1 MKRLLVPIA
10 MAASLVTG
18 SAAISQSTST
28 SGSIA
33 GSISGAGAQSN
44 PVVTTN
50 SGSLSDANAGST
62 SNSVSSPVVTTNS
75 ASVSGSNSGS
85 NSNSQS
91 NSNPVTTTTTTTAT
105 ASDSKS
111 GAAASNAGNT
121 QNITSNSYAPNRV
134 KVVTTPPVYSPALT
148 TTLTETCMG
157 SSSLGVSV
165 LGWGAS
171 GGTTWSD
178 HQCVRRLNAREL
190 AQTIGDREAAKEL
203 LCGDDEIFRV
213 YNALGRPCR
222 LTPRGGANPAWVTQP
237 QQSAYGAPPAVQEYA
252 APGVASA
259 APGVSNSLPPSK
271 VAMAQQSQQQDKAQ
285 PQQTTYV
292 APAPPGGNTG
302 SQYVVYFPAGISDV
316 PREYSLVLDKAADA
330 YQTYGF
336 AKVMVNG
343 RPTPGGSEN
352 DFAML
357 SQRRAEAVKAYLIA
371 KGVPAEAQM
380 VAAIHAQAVAQAIAT
395 RRVEIVFA
403 STVMP

>member
-1 MKRLLVPIA
+1 MKRLMVPLALVV
-10 MAASLVTG
+10 SLATG
-18 SAAISQSTST
+18 SAAISQTST
-28 SGSIA
+28 SGSAA
-33 GSISGAGAQSN
+33 GAISGSAAESN
-44 PVVTTN
+44 PVVNTT
-50 SGSLSDANAGST
+50 SGSLSGANAGST
-62 SNSVSSPVVTTNS
+62 STSVSSPVVTTNS
-75 ASVSGSNSGS
+75 GSVSGSNSNS
-85 NSNSQS
+85 NSSSQS
-91 NSNPVTTTTTTTAT
+91 NSNPITTTTTTTAT
-105 ASDSKS
+105 SSNSNS
-111 GAAASNAGNT
+111 GAAAENGGNT
-121 QNITSNSYAPNRV
+121 QNITSNNYQPNKV

-222 LTPRGGANPAWVTQP
+222 LTPRGGANPAWVSAP
-237 QQSAYGAPPAVQEYA
+237 QQGAYTAPPAVPEYA
-252 APGVASA
+252 TS
-259 APGVSNSLPPSK
+259 GVSTALPPSK
-271 VAMAQQSQQQDKAQ
+271 LTYGQQKSQPEAQQA
-285 PQQTTYV
+285 TYV
-292 APAPPGGNTG
+292 PPTPSNGNNS
-302 SQYVVYFPAGISDV
+302 SQYVVYFPTGVSDV

-343 RPTPGGSEN
+343 RPTPGGSET

-357 SQRRAEAVKAYLIA
+357 SQHRAEAVKAYLIS

-380 VAAIHAQAVAQAIAT
+380 VAAIHAAAVVNAIAT

>member
-1 MKRLLVPIA
+1 
-10 MAASLVTG
+10 
-18 SAAISQSTST
+18 
-28 SGSIA
+28 
-33 GSISGAGAQSN
+33 
-44 PVVTTN
+44 
-50 SGSLSDANAGST
+50 
-62 SNSVSSPVVTTNS
+62 
-75 ASVSGSNSGS
+75 
-85 NSNSQS
+85 
-91 NSNPVTTTTTTTAT
+91 
-105 ASDSKS
+105 
-111 GAAASNAGNT
+111 
-121 QNITSNSYAPNRV
+121 V

-222 LTPRGGANPAWVTQP
+222 LTPRGGANPAWVSAP
-237 QQSAYGAPPAVQEYA
+237 QQGAYTAPPAVPEYA
-252 APGVASA
+252 TS
-259 APGVSNSLPPSK
+259 GVSTALPPSK
-271 VAMAQQSQQQDKAQ
+271 LTYGQQKSQPEAQQA
-285 PQQTTYV
+285 TYV
-292 APAPPGGNTG
+292 PPTPSNGNNS
-302 SQYVVYFPAGISDV
+302 SQYVVYFPTGVSDV

-343 RPTPGGSEN
+343 RPTPGGSET

-357 SQRRAEAVKAYLIA
+357 SQHRAEAVKAYLIS

-380 VAAIHAQAVAQAIAT
+380 VAAIHAAAVVNAIAT